1 MKKTLTIALVIGF
14 GITATAQN
22 YPNPDFNNEVYA
34 LRKDSGKLTRLEK
47 ASSQIHQKT
56 SIMGGGSMQY
66 EVEAKQSTI
75 RFTNMDPYSFIIWT
89 GSGNGGNV
97 ASGSA
102 GDSAMRASGF
112 DPNMFNGFGS
122 LNPSQ
127 IALYKMDVS
136 HDQRTVVMAK
146 GGGFNFGKK
155 SSSGGVQTT
164 SFRKVR
170 DGYFEIVLDKKPAP
184 GEYAFLVQQTGMASA
199 NGGVILFCFGVD

>member
-1 MKKTLTIALVIGF
+1 MKQILTITLAIGF
-14 GITATAQN
+14 GMTASAQS

-47 ASSQIHQKT
+47 ASSQIHQKN
-56 SIMGGGSMQY
+56 SFMGGGSMQY
-66 EVEAKQSTI
+66 DVEAKQSPV
-75 RFTNMDPYSFIIWT
+75 RFTNMDPYSFIIYT
-89 GSGNGGNV
+89 GSGNGGSF

-102 GDSAMRASGF
+102 GDSAMRASGM

-127 IALYKMDVS
+127 IALYRMDVS
-136 HDQRTVVMAK
+136 HDQRAVVMAK
-146 GGGFNFGKK
+146 GGGYFNKK
-155 SSSGGVQTT
+155 STSSGVLTT

-170 DGYFEIVLDKKPAP
+170 DGYFEIVIDKKLAP

>member
-1 MKKTLTIALVIGF
+1 MKQILTIALAIGI
-14 GITATAQN
+14 GITVTAQN
-22 YPNPDFNNEVYA
+22 YPNPDFNNEIYA

-47 ASSQIHQKT
+47 ASSQLHQKT

-66 EVEAKQSTI
+66 DIEAKQSTV
-75 RFTNMDPYSFIIWT
+75 RFTNMDPYSFIIFT
-89 GSGNGGNV
+89 GSGNGGSIT
-97 ASGSA
+97 SGSA
-102 GDSAMRASGF
+102 GDSAMRAGGM

-127 IALYKMDVS
+127 IALYKMEVS
-136 HDQRTVVMAK
+136 HDQRAVVMAK

-170 DGYFEIVLDKKPAP
+170 DGYFEIVIDKKLAP
-184 GEYAFLVQQTGMASA
+184 GEYAFLIQQTGMASA